1 MPDLRNLRNKIDRLD
16 REIVELLNERSEL
29 GTKIWKV
36 KSRSG
41 KQVYDPKRE
50 AEIIKKLKKL
60 NKNLPSESIEAI
72 FKEVFSATRAAEK
85 PLKVSYLGPAG
96 TFTHEAALKIFG
108 AASDYRPQNGFET
121 VFNDVEKAT
130 ADYGVLPIENS
141 IEGSV
146 NLTLDLLAETSLSI
160 FGETSVSAHH
170 NLVSKAKSIKSI
182 KRLYSHP
189 QPLGQC
195 RRFLARTL
203 PNVSVVG
210 TFSTAAAA
218 EKASKDKTSG
228 ALSSLTAAKLYGL
241 NVLKSRVEDFP
252 NNITRFIV
260 LSDQLAAR
268 SGNDKTSIIVTIK
281 NKTGALYK
289 LLSLFDK
296 KRINLTKIVSR
307 PIPRSKWGYLFY
319 VDFEGHREDKKV
331 MELLKMIA
339 RSTEQLKL
347 LGSYPTGS

>member
-1 MPDLRNLRNKIDRLD
+1 MPGLEKFRKKIDSLD
-16 REIVELLNERSEL
+16 KEIIELLNARSEI

-36 KSRSG
+36 KSKGGRP
-41 KQVYDPKRE
+41 VYDPKRE

-60 NKNLPSESIEAI
+60 NKRLPAKSIEAI

-85 PLKVSYLGPAG
+85 PIKVSYLGPEG
-96 TFTHEAALKIFG
+96 TFTHEASLKIFG
-108 AASDYRPQNGFET
+108 AASDYRPQNGFEE
-121 VFNDVEKAT
+121 VFLDVEKST
-130 ADYGVLPIENS
+130 GDYGVLPIENS

-146 NLTLDLLAETSLSI
+146 NLTLDLLAKSPLTISA
-160 FGETSVSAHH
+160 ETSVAAHQY
-170 NLVSKAKSIKSI
+170 LVSKAKNIKSI

-210 TFSTAAAA
+210 SFSTAAAA
-218 EKASKDKTSG
+218 EKASKDKTSA
-228 ALSSLTAAKLYGL
+228 ALASKTAAKLYGL
-241 NVLKSRVEDFP
+241 NILKSRVEDFP

-260 LSDQLAAR
+260 LSDRPAER

-281 NKTGALYK
+281 NKAGELYK
-289 LLSLFDK
+289 LLGLFDK

-307 PIPRSKWGYLFY
+307 PMPRSKWGYLFY
-319 VDFEGHREDKKV
+319 IDFEGHREDKKV
-331 MELLKMIA
+331 AELLKMIA
-339 RSTEQLKL
+339 GRTEQLKI
-347 LGSYPTGS
+347 LGSYPKES